1 MALEWLVKVNDFLEQ
16 VPVNVNT
23 WFENTFKSGEKLT
36 QDFVDRQCAWLAW
49 KINVMVERK
58 RQEVLKTLHDEY
70 GGYLGALQVV
80 TVFKQAVTDPIGTL
94 GSVFNTI
101 AGPYAKVVD
110 FLKTLMK
117 EIPRLAANL
126 ANIASSLPP
135 APPSPHINFHAFK
148 LNIKSISMADVINGG
163 SLPTP
168 EQMFP
173 EPQRPFG
180 KASFNS
186 SFDNAPIA
194 KGINEIVYKEGES
207 PTNIINAKSIMDVD
221 LSGTSDINSIMDIKV
236 D

>member
-1 MALEWLVKVNDFLEQ
+1 MALEWLKKVNDFLEQ
-16 VPVNVNT
+16 VPLQVT
-23 WFENTFKSGEKLT
+23 EWFEHTFKSGEKLT

-49 KINVMVERK
+49 KINIMVERK

-126 ANIASSLPP
+126 AKIASSLPP
-135 APPSPHINFHAFK
+135 APPNPRINFNAFK

-173 EPQRPFG
+173 EPPKPFG
-180 KASFNS
+180 KASFDS
-186 SFDNAPIA
+186 SFENAPIA
-194 KGINEIVYKEGES
+194 KGINEVIYKEGETPS
-207 PTNIINAKSIMDVD
+207 NIVD
-221 LSGTSDINSIMDIKV
+221 TQSIMDIDV
-236 D
+236 SDISNIN

>member
-1 MALEWLVKVNDFLEQ
+1 MALEWLKKVNDFLEQ
-16 VPVNVNT
+16 VPLQVT
-23 WFENTFKSGEKLT
+23 EWFEHTFKSGEKLT

-49 KINVMVERK
+49 KINIMVERK

-126 ANIASSLPP
+126 AKIASSLPP
-135 APPSPHINFHAFK
+135 APPNPRINFNAFK

-173 EPQRPFG
+173 EPPKPFG
-180 KASFNS
+180 KASFDS
-186 SFDNAPIA
+186 SFENAPIS
-194 KGINEIVYKEGES
+194 KGINEVIYKEGETPS
-207 PTNIINAKSIMDVD
+207 NIVNAQP
-221 LSGTSDINSIMDIKV
+221 IMDIDV
-236 D
+236 SDISNIS

>member
-1 MALEWLVKVNDFLEQ
+1 MALEWLKKVNDFLEQ
-16 VPVNVNT
+16 VPLQVT
-23 WFENTFKSGEKLT
+23 EWFEHTFKSGEKLT

-49 KINVMVERK
+49 KINIMVERK

-126 ANIASSLPP
+126 AKIASSLPP
-135 APPSPHINFHAFK
+135 APPNPRINFNAFK

-173 EPQRPFG
+173 EPPKPFG
-180 KASFNS
+180 KASFDS
-186 SFDNAPIA
+186 SFENAPIS
-194 KGINEIVYKEGES
+194 KGINEVIYKEGETPS
-207 PTNIINAKSIMDVD
+207 NIVNAQ
-221 LSGTSDINSIMDIKV
+221 SIMDIDV
-236 D
+236 SDISNIN